1 MAGSRPGAE
10 GGGERSGLVRQ
21 VDNGGPTPQ
30 AWRTPQDSAPS
41 ERPGPRVGI
50 LAVQGDFLEH
60 AIILRRLGVAA
71 SEVRLPRDLANVDA
85 LIIPG
90 GESTTIARMLDLY
103 GLREPIKERTLAGMP
118 LWGTCAGL
126 ILLARELREDRPA
139 PLGLMDIRVARN
151 AYGRQTE
158 SFETDVDAPSL
169 GPEPFRAVFIRAP
182 AILEVGPGVQVLA
195 RLDDGSPIAASE
207 GSMLVTAFHPELT
220 PDTRFHEFYL
230 SFVEHA
236 LEAKA

>member
-1 MAGSRPGAE
+1 MTYLNG
-10 GGGERSGLVRQ
+10 
-21 VDNGGPTPQ
+21 GGPTPQ
-30 AWRTPQDSAPS
+30 SWRAPRDSAPP
-41 ERPGPRVGI
+41 ERPGPRMGI
-50 LAVQGDFLEH
+50 LAVQGDFMEH
-60 AIILRRLGVAA
+60 AIILRRLGIEA
-71 SEVRLPRDLANVDA
+71 SEVRLPRDLAAIDA

-103 GLREPIKERTLAGMP
+103 GLREPIKERALAGMP

-126 ILLARELREDRPA
+126 ILLARELREDRPT

-158 SFETDVDAPSL
+158 SFETDVDAPAL

-182 AILEVGPGVQVLA
+182 AILETGQRVDVLA
-195 RLDDGSPIAASE
+195 RLGDGSPVAATE

-220 PDTRFHEFYL
+220 PDTRFHAFFL
-230 SFVEHA
+230 SLVGHA
-236 LEAKA
+236 LEARA